1 MVKLKTISNEPFWSL
16 GNINYMIFFVGLLA
30 VLLGYIIMS
39 QGEVYSFQSL
49 NLAPILLF
57 LGYIIL
63 IPLALIIDN
72 SSKKKL
78 KRDRSS
84 VG

>member
-1 MVKLKTISNEPFWSL
+1 MKTNFKEPFWSL
-16 GNINYMIFFVGLLA
+16 GNINYMTFFVGLLA

-72 SSKKKL
+72 NYKKKL
-78 KRDRSS
+78 
-84 VG
+84 